1 MYNRYKHYKTLFLV
15 LLLLI
20 GAACS
25 REVDFTVEQAPSR
38 MGLVLQLTSPLSL
51 EVDTRATGG
60 EVEITDVW
68 VVQVTTTGSKIV
80 VKNYAGS
87 KITWDSSSSRY
98 KVSTEDTDY
107 WNEDS
112 RFYVI
117 ANAGTEHAGL
127 KAMKTKA
134 ESTPSSATIEGDL
147 LPLLQ
152 AFSAGAVLIEPG
164 LLSDGSIAFEQ
175 KMGSNTQIKAALV
188 SHLQRAYAKINIQYK
203 VQSTDFPNATFI
215 PATLTVKNLPA
226 NLALFERAG
235 TTSGSYPSVAAG
247 VYAGNFTESVQL
259 YPSADGS
266 VTFPAD
272 APLTFY
278 MGENLRGA
286 GISTTAQGK
295 NVAANGPLESGSGG
309 GGGIRSLKGCTAIV
323 LTGTYKYDGSHTGE
337 VGVTYTFY
345 PGGNLLNDY
354 NIGRGKAYTLKIN
367 IGSVNSADL
376 RVTVTDGNVSV
387 FDQVTVVPEI
397 KVNI

>member
-1 MYNRYKHYKTLFLV
+1 MYNRYKHYKTLFS
-15 LLLLI
+15 LLLLFI

-25 REVDFTVEQAPSR
+25 READLTVEQTPSR
-38 MGLVLQLTSPLSL
+38 IGLVLQLTSPLSL

-68 VVQVTTTGSKIV
+68 VVQVTTADSKIV
-80 VKNYAGS
+80 VKNYADS
-87 KITWDSSSSRY
+87 KITWDSSSKRY
-98 KVSTEDTDY
+98 KVSTGDTDF
-107 WNEDS
+107 WNENS
-112 RFYVI
+112 QFYVI
-117 ANAGTEHAGL
+117 ANAGTEHTGL

-134 ESTPSSATIEGDL
+134 ESIPSSATIEGDL

-152 AFSAGAVLIEPG
+152 VFSDGAVLTEPG
-164 LLSDGSIAFEQ
+164 LLSDGPITFEQ
-175 KMGSNTQIKAALV
+175 KTGSSSQIKATLV

-203 VQSTDFPNATFI
+203 VTSTDFPNATFT
-215 PATLTVKNLPA
+215 PANLTVKNLSA
-226 NLALFERAG
+226 NLAFFERAG
-235 TTSGSYPSVAAG
+235 ATSGSYPSAETG

-259 YPSADGS
+259 YSSAGGS
-266 VTFPAD
+266 AVFPAD
-272 APLTFY
+272 TPLTFY

-286 GISTTAQGK
+286 GISTTVQGK
-295 NVAANGPLESGSGG
+295 NVAANGPLEDGSGG
-309 GGGIRSLKGCTAIV
+309 GGTRSLKGCTAIV

-354 NIGRGKAYTLKIN
+354 NIERGKAYTLKIN

-387 FDQVTVVPEI
+387 FDRVTVVPEI
-397 KVNI
+397 NVNI